1 MTKIIKFDAY
11 KNKKKA
17 HARHSMTQR
26 IRRGYDF
33 ADQAVII
40 LEEEAA
46 KNPYIDNLAVW
57 YGVVRYGLLKLQRGG
72 WTDAD
77 LQKLLEDSKK

>member
-17 HARHSMTQR
+17 QARHAATQR

-40 LEEEAA
+40 IEEEAA

-57 YGVVRYGLLKLQRGG
+57 YGVVRYGIMKLQDGG
-72 WTDAD
+72 WTDSD
-77 LQKLLEDSKK
+77 LQKLLEDSK